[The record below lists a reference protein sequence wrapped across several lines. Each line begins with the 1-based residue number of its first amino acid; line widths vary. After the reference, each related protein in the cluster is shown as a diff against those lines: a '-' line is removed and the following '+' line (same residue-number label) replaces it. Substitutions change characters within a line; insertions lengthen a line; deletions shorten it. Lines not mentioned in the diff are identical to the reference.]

1 MFISFNLIIC
11 VFKNCLVV
19 YLEKLKISAPAHLHT
34 GNFDLTGDLGRL
46 YGTVGF
52 AIDLPLEVEVA
63 KAVGI
68 RAKDKDAYKFAKRF
82 VEKTRI
88 EGAEVH
94 VKREIPKFVGL
105 GFHTTLA
112 LSIGVGLSKLYGLD
126 LNVEDVAL
134 IMGRGTITALG
145 VYAFKTG
152 GFIIEGGFKVDQR
165 EKMVPPLIYQSA
177 MPKDW
182 FFVVAIPD
190 ESRVE
195 IAKMRAKEDEIL
207 GNLKVMPKEQ
217 SDQLSRMVLVKIMPA
232 FVEKNIKEFGEGLTA
247 FNQKL
252 GQFWSSYQEGTYR
265 NKVVDGGIKLML
277 RHSSCAC
284 QTSWGPTFYSIVHG
298 KAEAKR
304 LTEELRQYLEK
315 NGGGEA
321 FYTKAN
327 NNGASV
333 LKA

>member
-1 MFISFNLIIC
+1 
-11 VFKNCLVV
+11 
-19 YLEKLKISAPAHLHT
+19 LESLTISAPAHLHT

-63 KAVGI
+63 KAIGI
-68 RAKDKDAYKFAKRF
+68 KAEDKDAYKFAKRF

-88 EGAEVH
+88 EGAEIRVE
-94 VKREIPKFVGL
+94 REIPRFVGL

-112 LSIGVGLSKLYGLD
+112 LSIGVALSKLYGLN
-126 LNVEDVAL
+126 LGVEDVAL

-152 GFIIEGGFKVDQR
+152 GFIIEGGFRVDQR

-182 FFVVAIPD
+182 LFVVAIPD

-195 IAKMRAKEDEIL
+195 ITKMRAREDEIL
-207 GNLKVMPKEQ
+207 GNLKVMPKQQ
-217 SDQLSRMVLVKIMPA
+217 SDQLSRIVLVKIMPA
-232 FVEKNIKEFGEGLTA
+232 FVEKNIKEFGEGLTI
-247 FNQKL
+247 FNRKL
-252 GQFWSSYQEGTYR
+252 GEFWSSYQEGTYR

-277 RHSSCAC
+277 KHSSCAC
-284 QTSWGPTFYSIVHG
+284 QTSWGPTFYSIVKG
-298 KAEAKR
+298 ESEAKR
-304 LTEELRQYLEK
+304 LTEELKQYLNK
-315 NGGGEA
+315 NGGGEVLC
-321 FYTKAN
+321 TKAN
-327 NNGASV
+327 NSGASV
-333 LKA
+333 LET

>member
-1 MFISFNLIIC
+1 M
-11 VFKNCLVV
+11 
-19 YLEKLKISAPAHLHT
+19 EKLAISAPAHLHT

-63 KAVGI
+63 KAKGI
-68 RAKDKDAYKFAKRF
+68 KAEDKDAYKFAKRF
-82 VEKTRI
+82 AEKTRI

-94 VKREIPKFVGL
+94 IKREIPKFVGL

-112 LSIGVGLSKLYGLD
+112 LSIGVGLSKLYGLN
-126 LNVEDVAL
+126 LSVEDVAL

-165 EKMVPPLIYQSA
+165 EKMVPPLIFQNA
-177 MPKDW
+177 MPENW

-195 IAKMRAKEDEIL
+195 ITKMRSKEDEIL

-217 SDQLSRMVLVKIMPA
+217 SDQLSRIVLVKIMPA

-252 GQFWSSYQEGTYR
+252 GQFWSSYQDGTYR
-265 NKVVDGGIKLML
+265 NKVVEGGIKLML
-277 RHSSCAC
+277 QHSSCAC
-284 QTSWGPTFYSIVHG
+284 QTSWGPTFYSLVQG
-298 KAEAKR
+298 EPEAKR
-304 LTEELRQYLEK
+304 LTEELKQYLK
-315 NGGGEA
+315 KSSGGEV

-327 NNGASV
+327 NSGASV
-333 LKA
+333 SKA

>member
-1 MFISFNLIIC
+1 M
-11 VFKNCLVV
+11 
-19 YLEKLKISAPAHLHT
+19 EKLAISAPAHLHT

-63 KAVGI
+63 KAKGI
-68 RAKDKDAYKFAKRF
+68 KAEDKDAYKFAKRF
-82 VEKTRI
+82 VEKTHI

-112 LSIGVGLSKLYGLD
+112 LSIGVGLSKLYD
-126 LNVEDVAL
+126 LNLSVEDAAL

-182 FFVVAIPD
+182 FFVIAIPD

-195 IAKMRAKEDEIL
+195 IAKMRSKEDEIL

-217 SDQLSRMVLVKIMPA
+217 SDQLSRIVLVKIMPA

-252 GQFWSSYQEGTYR
+252 GQFWSSYQEGIYR
-265 NKVVDGGIKLML
+265 NKVVEGGIKLML
-277 RHSSCAC
+277 QHSSCAC
-284 QTSWGPTFYSIVHG
+284 QTSWGPTFYSLVQG
-298 KAEAKR
+298 ETKAKR
-304 LTEELRQYLEK
+304 LTGELKQYLK
-315 NGGGEA
+315 KSGGGEV

-327 NNGASV
+327 NSGASIV
-333 LKA
+333 KA

>member
-1 MFISFNLIIC
+1 M
-11 VFKNCLVV
+11 
-19 YLEKLKISAPAHLHT
+19 EKLAISAPAHLHT

-63 KAVGI
+63 KAKGI
-68 RAKDKDAYKFAKRF
+68 KAEDKDAFKFAKRF
-82 VEKTRI
+82 VEKTHI

-94 VKREIPKFVGL
+94 IKREIPKFVGL

-112 LSIGVGLSKLYGLD
+112 LSIGVGLSNLYGLN
-126 LNVEDVAL
+126 LSVEDVAL

-165 EKMVPPLIYQSA
+165 EKMVPPLIFQSA

-195 IAKMRAKEDEIL
+195 ITKMRSKEDEIL
-207 GNLKVMPKEQ
+207 GNLKVMLKEQ
-217 SDQLSRMVLVKIMPA
+217 SDQLSRIVLVKIMPA

-265 NKVVDGGIKLML
+265 NKVVEGGIKLML
-277 RHSSCAC
+277 QHSSCAC
-284 QTSWGPTFYSIVHG
+284 QTSWGPTFYSLVQG
-298 KAEAKR
+298 EAEAKR
-304 LTEELRQYLEK
+304 LTEELKQYLK
-315 NGGGEA
+315 KSSGGEV

-327 NNGASV
+327 NSGASV
-333 LKA
+333 SKA

>member
-1 MFISFNLIIC
+1 
-11 VFKNCLVV
+11 
-19 YLEKLKISAPAHLHT
+19 
-34 GNFDLTGDLGRL
+34 TGDLGRL

-63 KAVGI
+63 KAKGI
-68 RAKDKDAYKFAKRF
+68 KAEDKDAYKFAKRF

-94 VKREIPKFVGL
+94 IKREVPKFVGL

-112 LSIGVGLSKLYGLD
+112 LSIGVGLSKLYGLN
-126 LNVEDVAL
+126 LSVEDVAL

-165 EKMVPPLIYQSA
+165 GKMVPPLIFQSA

-195 IAKMRAKEDEIL
+195 ITKMRSKEDEIL

-217 SDQLSRMVLVKIMPA
+217 SDQLSRIVLVKIMPA

-265 NKVVDGGIKLML
+265 NKVVEGGIKLML
-277 RHSSCAC
+277 QHSSCAC
-284 QTSWGPTFYSIVHG
+284 QTSWGPTFYSLVQG
-298 KAEAKR
+298 EAEAKR
-304 LTEELRQYLEK
+304 LTEELKQYLK
-315 NGGGEA
+315 KSSGGEV
-321 FYTKAN
+321 FCTKAN
-327 NNGASV
+327 NSGAS
-333 LKA
+333 L

>member
-1 MFISFNLIIC
+1 
-11 VFKNCLVV
+11 VV
-19 YLEKLKISAPAHLHT
+19 YLEKLTISAPAHLHT

-63 KAVGI
+63 KATGI
-68 RAKDKDAYKFAKRF
+68 KAEDKDAYKFAKRF
-82 VEKTRI
+82 VEKTHV

-112 LSIGVGLSKLYGLD
+112 LSIGVALSKLYGLN
-126 LNVEDVAL
+126 LSVEDVAL

-182 FFVVAIPD
+182 FFVVAIPN
-190 ESRVE
+190 ESRIE
-195 IAKMRAKEDEIL
+195 IAQKRSKEDEIL

-217 SDQLSRMVLVKIMPA
+217 SDQLSRLVLMKIMPA

-252 GQFWSSYQEGTYR
+252 GEFWSTYQEGTYR
-265 NKVVDGGIKLML
+265 NKVVDGGIKLLL

-284 QTSWGPTFYSIVHG
+284 QTSWGPTFYSIVQG
-298 KAEAKR
+298 EAEAKQLTDDLR
-304 LTEELRQYLEK
+304 LYLEK

-321 FYTKAN
+321 FYTIAN
-327 NNGASV
+327 NHGASV

>member
-1 MFISFNLIIC
+1 M
-11 VFKNCLVV
+11 
-19 YLEKLKISAPAHLHT
+19 EKLGISAPAHLHT

-63 KAVGI
+63 KAKGVK
-68 RAKDKDAYKFAKRF
+68 AEDKDAYKFAKRI
-82 VEKTRI
+82 VEKTHI
-88 EGAEVH
+88 EGAEIH
-94 VKREIPKFVGL
+94 IKREIPKFVGL

-112 LSIGVGLSKLYGLD
+112 LSIGVGLSKLYD
-126 LNVEDVAL
+126 LNLGVEDVAL

-165 EKMVPPLIYQSA
+165 EKMVPPLIFQSA

-195 IAKMRAKEDEIL
+195 ITKMRSKEDEIL
-207 GNLKVMPKEQ
+207 GNLKAMPTEQ
-217 SDQLSRMVLVKIMPA
+217 SDQLSRIVLVKIMPA

-252 GQFWSSYQEGTYR
+252 GQFWSAYQEGTYR
-265 NKVVDGGIKLML
+265 NKVVEGGVKLML
-277 RHSSCAC
+277 QRSSCAC
-284 QTSWGPTFYSIVHG
+284 QTSWGPTFYSLVQG
-298 KAEAKR
+298 EAEAEQ
-304 LTEELRQYLEK
+304 LTEELKQYVK
-315 NGGGEA
+315 KSGGGQV

-327 NNGASV
+327 NSGASV

>member
-1 MFISFNLIIC
+1 
-11 VFKNCLVV
+11 
-19 YLEKLKISAPAHLHT
+19 LEKLAISAPAHLHT

-52 AIDLPLEVEVA
+52 AIDFPLEVEVA
-63 KAVGI
+63 KAKGI
-68 RAKDKDAYKFAKRF
+68 KAEDEDAYKFTKRF
-82 VEKTRI
+82 VEKTHI

-112 LSIGVGLSKLYGLD
+112 LSIGVGLSKLYD
-126 LNVEDVAL
+126 LNLSVEDVAV
-134 IMGRGTITALG
+134 IMGRGTITAIG

-182 FFVVAIPD
+182 FFVIAIPD

-195 IAKMRAKEDEIL
+195 IAKMRSKEDEIL

-217 SDQLSRMVLVKIMPA
+217 SDQLSRIVLVKIMPA
-232 FVEKNIKEFGEGLTA
+232 FVEKNIKEFGEGLTT

-252 GQFWSSYQEGTYR
+252 GQFWSPYQEGIYR
-265 NKVVDGGIKLML
+265 NKVVEGGIKLML
-277 RHSSCAC
+277 QHSSCAC
-284 QTSWGPTFYSIVHG
+284 QTSWGPTFYSLVQGEI
-298 KAEAKR
+298 KAKR
-304 LTEELRQYLEK
+304 LTGELKQYLK
-315 NGGGEA
+315 KSGGGEV

-327 NNGASV
+327 NSGASIV
-333 LKA
+333 KA